1 MEVITKVNSSA
12 GTKDANGGTVQ
23 EPGYKVESAGY
34 DIQRSEHADA
44 SFVLELVL
52 HGTYF
57 VNGGSAT
64 PINQNCFV
72 RMSTWILN
80 FEEIVELTLCK
91 WIINVV
97 VFHAPHKRI
106 LNNPS

>member
-12 GTKDANGGTVQ
+12 GTKDANGGSVQ
-23 EPGYKVESAGY
+23 EPGYKGESAGY

-52 HGTYF
+52 LGTYF
-57 VNGGSAT
+57 VNDGLAPS
-64 PINQNCFV
+64 INQNCFV
-72 RMSTWILN
+72 LMIAWILN

-91 WIINVV
+91 GIINVV

-106 LNNPS
+106 LNNP